1 MLIEKIKKD
10 LIESLKS
17 GKKAQVSLI
26 RLLLAAIKDKEIA
39 LKKNLDSENAISDEE
54 ILEIINKMIKQR
66 KFSAQTYIE
75 ANRKDYA
82 EKENIEADMLKI
94 YLPEQISDKNLNHV
108 ISELILQSEAK
119 SLRDMGK
126 VMKLLKEN
134 YSGRCDLQKASSI
147 IKEKLSDLNK

>member
-1 MLIEKIKKD
+1 
-10 LIESLKS
+10 
-17 GKKAQVSLI
+17 
-26 RLLLAAIKDKEIA
+26 
-39 LKKNLDSENAISDEE
+39 
-54 ILEIINKMIKQR
+54 MIKQR
-66 KFSAQTYIE
+66 KFSAQTYLE

-94 YLPEQISDKNLNHV
+94 YLPEQISDKNLNDV